1 MTGAGAEDH
10 VAAGG
15 RAGHL
20 QGPGEEEPGGAGR
33 PLPRG
38 APRAP
43 GSIMRYNN
51 NNYSSQYVSK
61 LFVVRGEME
70 VIRPN

>member
-10 VAAGG
+10 VAAGR

-51 NNYSSQYVSK
+51 NMNNNNYSSQYVSK
-61 LFVVRGEME
+61 LFVVRGEW
-70 VIRPN
+70 R